1 MSKAKVTA
9 VRIGQ
14 IEVGTE
20 TGAGGLLWTL
30 TEVAITCQKTG
41 FQQIVK
47 NADEALDVA
56 KKYATAQ
63 KNGYVYRALLPTAYA
78 QALTHLPRS

>member
-20 TGAGGLLWTL
+20 IGVGGIRWPL
-30 TEVAITCQKTG
+30 TEMAVSCQKTG
-41 FQQIVK
+41 FEQIVH
-47 NADEALDVA
+47 DPIEALDVA
-56 KKYATAQ
+56 TKHALVGG
-63 KNGYVYRALLPTAYA
+63 GYVYRAALPTAYA